1 MGLCASLVPPRVN
14 FLTYATTSFTLAI
27 KNPMCIH
34 DEGGS
39 ELTNFLRDG
48 VYAERR
54 RSSAKN
60 QAAVKT

>member
-1 MGLCASLVPPRVN
+1 MGLCASLVLSRVN
-14 FLTYATTSFTLAI
+14 FLTYATTTFILPI
-27 KNPMCIH
+27 KNSMGIH
-34 DEGGS
+34 DGGGS

-60 QAAVKT
+60 PVAVKT